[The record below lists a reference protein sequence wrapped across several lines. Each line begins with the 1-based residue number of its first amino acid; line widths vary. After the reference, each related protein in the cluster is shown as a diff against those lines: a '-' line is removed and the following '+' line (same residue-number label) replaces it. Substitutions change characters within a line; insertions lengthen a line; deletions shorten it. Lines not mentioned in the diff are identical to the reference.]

1 MSWEYSLAT
10 HIWIFSVGRGSSAFI
25 RNGLNQGFI
34 IDMGGSGDG
43 DFSPAAFVKK
53 HLAPRLDKYQD
64 HTIAQALLSHP
75 HKDHIAECAELKNG
89 LAPKLITCPHDKS
102 TEEGVNWGRI
112 QNPKGSEDLIK
123 IYRSLYAERKLPL
136 QTIRFESRNTIP
148 NLEYGLFYIR
158 PPKAELLHRDDNEYG
173 NACSIMF
180 YLRHGSQ
187 SILLPGDMTPE
198 GMEHIL
204 AERSGTEKRYSVFDR
219 DFSAKKPDWHET
231 TSDQPSLSALL
242 RARGLSVLVAP
253 HHGLE
258 SCYSEALF
266 KAIRGGRPQIT
277 VISERRHKHEN
288 DGCLHKMYQ
297 SDLGSVGLA
306 VEIDGELNK
315 DRKSVSTIN
324 GHHILIVFE
333 GTGAPK
339 IFAHKD
345 AEQLLAKI
353 GGRARGAAA

>member
-25 RNGLNQGFI
+25 RTGLNQGFI

-53 HLAPRLDKYQD
+53 HLAPRLDKYQG
-64 HTIAQALLSHP
+64 HRIAQATLSHP
-75 HKDHIAECAELKNG
+75 HQDHIAECAELKNG

-102 TEEGVNWGRI
+102 MEERVNWSRI
-112 QNPKGSEDLIK
+112 KNPNADELIEVYK
-123 IYRSLYAERKLPL
+123 SLYAARNLPL
-136 QTIRFESRNTIP
+136 QTIGFESGRTIP
-148 NLEYGLFYIR
+148 NLEYGIFYIR
-158 PPKAELLHRDDNEYG
+158 PPKAEQLHADDNEYG

-198 GMEHIL
+198 GMSHIL

-219 DFSAKKPDWHET
+219 NFAAKKPDWHQR
-231 TSDQPSLSALL
+231 TSDQPSLRTLL
-242 RARGLSVLVAP
+242 RDRGLSVLVAP

-258 SCYSEALF
+258 SCYSEELF
-266 KAIRGGRPQIT
+266 AAMRGGKPQIT

-297 SDLGSVGLA
+297 SESGSTGLP
-306 VEIDGELNK
+306 VEVDGELKK

-324 GHHILIVFE
+324 GYHILIVFE

-339 IFAHKD
+339 VFANKD
-345 AEQLLAKI
+345 PEQLLGKI
-353 GGRARGAAA
+353 GGRGRGAVA